1 MPLLYEKSIKVY
13 VTQEHWDTLSDA
25 DMEKITD
32 RFDDLLDDEPIDDAL
47 LQFRKE
53 YPEPTYRVEVD

>member
-13 VTQEHWDTLSDA
+13 VTQEYWDTLSDA
-25 DMEKITD
+25 AMDKINE
-32 RFDDLLDDEPIDDAL
+32 RFDDLLDDEPLDDAVS
-47 LQFRKE
+47 QFRKE